1 MSENVRTIR
10 LYGYLGARFGRVHRL
25 VVSCPAQAIRALCV
39 MVPGFE
45 RELMESRD
53 KGITYAVFA
62 GRRNLGV
69 GDLKFPCGDDD
80 IRIAPI
86 LQGAKAGGLFQT
98 VLGAVMAAVGY
109 YFGWTG
115 IGAVIGNMGVAMM
128 AGGISQLLAPSPRGL
143 SAKDSPQNQ
152 ASYVFNGPVNTTA
165 QGGPVPVLWGELEI
179 GSAVGSAGIYAEDQ
193 L

>member
-1 MSENVRTIR
+1 MSETVRTIR
-10 LYGYLGARFGRVHRL
+10 LYGYLGTRFGRLHRL
-25 VVSCPAQAIRALCV
+25 VVSCPAQAIRAMCV

-45 RELMESRD
+45 RELMESRE
-53 KGITYAVFA
+53 KGITYAMFA

-69 GDLKFPCGDDD
+69 SDLKFPCGDED

-128 AGGISQLLAPSPRGL
+128 AGGISQLLSPSPRGL

-165 QGGPVPVLWGELEI
+165 QGGPVPVLYGELEI
-179 GSAVGSAGIYAEDQ
+179 GSAVASAGIYAEDQ

>member
-1 MSENVRTIR
+1 MSDNVRVIR
-10 LYGYLGARFGRVHRL
+10 LYGYLGARFGRVHRF
-25 VVSCPAQAIRALCV
+25 VVDCPARAIGALCV
-39 MVPGFE
+39 LVPGFE
-45 RELMESRD
+45 RELMQSRD
-53 KGITYAVFA
+53 RGVTYAVFA

-69 GDLKFPCGDDD
+69 RDLSFPCGDED
-80 IRIAPI
+80 IRIAPV

-98 VLGAVMAAVGY
+98 ILGGVMAAVGY

-143 SAKDSPQNQ
+143 STKDSPQNQ

-165 QGGPVPVLWGELEI
+165 QGGPVPVLYGELEI
-179 GSAVGSAGIYAEDQ
+179 GSAVASAGIYAEDQ

>member
-1 MSENVRTIR
+1 
-10 LYGYLGARFGRVHRL
+10 L
-25 VVSCPAQAIRALCV
+25 
-39 MVPGFE
+39 VPGFE
-45 RELMESRD
+45 RELMQSRD
-53 KGITYAVFA
+53 RGITYAVFA
-62 GRRNLGV
+62 GTRNLGV
-69 GDLKFPCGDDD
+69 RDLSFPCGDED
-80 IRIAPI
+80 IRIAPV

-98 VLGAVMAAVGY
+98 ILGGVMAAVGY

-143 SAKDSPQNQ
+143 STKDSPQNQ

-165 QGGPVPVLWGELEI
+165 QGGPVPVLYGELEI
-179 GSAVGSAGIYAEDQ
+179 GSAVASAGIYAEDQ

>member
-1 MSENVRTIR
+1 MTDNVRVIR
-10 LYGYLGARFGRVHRL
+10 LYGYLGARFGRVHRF
-25 VVSCPAQAIRALCV
+25 VVDCPARAIGALCALI
-39 MVPGFE
+39 PGFE
-45 RELMESRD
+45 RELMQSRD
-53 KGITYAVFA
+53 RGITYAVFA

-69 GDLKFPCGDDD
+69 RDLSFPCGDED
-80 IRIAPI
+80 IRIAPV

-98 VLGAVMAAVGY
+98 ILGGVMAAVGY

-143 SAKDSPQNQ
+143 STKDSPQNQ
-152 ASYVFNGPVNTTA
+152 ASYVFNGPVNTSA
-165 QGGPVPVLWGELEI
+165 QGGPVPVLYGELEI
-179 GSAVGSAGIYAEDQ
+179 GSAVASAGIYAEDQ